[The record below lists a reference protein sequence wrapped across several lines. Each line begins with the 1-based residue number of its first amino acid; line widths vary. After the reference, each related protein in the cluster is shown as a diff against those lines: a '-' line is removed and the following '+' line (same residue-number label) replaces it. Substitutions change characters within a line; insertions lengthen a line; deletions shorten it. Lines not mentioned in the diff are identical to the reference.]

1 MGAVVSAQAALRP
14 LAGIRVLD
22 LSRLIPG
29 PWCSQM
35 LGDLGADVI
44 KVETPLA
51 GDYARIAPPELGFG
65 GVFESINRGKRSVA
79 VNYRLPR
86 GREVV
91 LRLAR
96 TADVFL
102 EASMPGQLPRRG
114 LGPADVRAVNP
125 RLVYCSLSG
134 YGQAGPYRDRPGH
147 DLDYLAISGLLALL
161 GPVGARP
168 VPPGLQIADLAGGT
182 LAALEIVAALL
193 RRERTGDGATLDV
206 AILDAV
212 VAWLGP
218 LGEGVATAGSAA
230 GPLSGAY
237 PCYGVYAAA
246 DGAYLA
252 VGALEPP
259 FWVAFCRGVGR
270 EDLVPSQYDRTAVPD
285 VAAIIATRPRAAWL
299 ELLGDDA
306 CVAPVNA
313 PREAEADPQVVARGL
328 VVGEGTAAHVVSP
341 LGRVAAGA
349 TPRLEVPW
357 PREPPP
363 RLEVPSPRR
372 RSRRRSPKLPQSGRS
387 PNRRSPNRRSR
398 NRRRPGSATT
408 PVRCW
413 RPPASTRTSWPR
425 SNGTG
430 SSPAL
435 PLPRRSR
442 ALPVS
447 RPSSPASPSAAGATD
462 GSERADD
469 PRR

>member
-349 TPRLEVPW
+349 TAEARGAVAAEEVPETVAEAA
-357 PREPPP
+357 PERPVPEPSIPEPP
-363 RLEVPSPRR
+363 VPE
-372 RSRRRSPKLPQSGRS
+372 
-387 PNRRSPNRRSR
+387 
-398 NRRRPGSATT
+398 
-408 PVRCW
+408 
-413 RPPASTRTSWPR
+413 PPAPGLGDHTREVLAAA
-425 SNGTG
+425 GFDADELA
-430 SSPAL
+430 AL
-435 PLPRRSR
+435 ERDGIV
-442 ALPVS
+442 AG
-447 RPSSPASPSAAGATD
+447 PASPEAIARAARLASVLARLAERGRGD
-462 GSERADD
+462 GRV
-469 PRR
+469 